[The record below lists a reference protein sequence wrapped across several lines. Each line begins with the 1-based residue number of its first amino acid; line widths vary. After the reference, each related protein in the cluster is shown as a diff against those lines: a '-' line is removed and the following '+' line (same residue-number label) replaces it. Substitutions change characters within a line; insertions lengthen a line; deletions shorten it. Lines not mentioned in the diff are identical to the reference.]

1 MNEIITAT
9 IAKQLFQIEKE
20 AYEKLANYLDS
31 IRQKFASHPDKEDIV
46 FDIEFGIAEHLKN
59 KSGVISN
66 EDINKVITEM
76 GQPEDIDEDPSSP
89 KQEQNKTHDTAKKL
103 YRNTEDQVIAGVSSG
118 IATYLK
124 IDPLIIRMIFVVSL
138 FAGGAGVIVYL
149 ITWVVLPE
157 AKTPAEKLQMS
168 GKAVTVESVREMA
181 EKGVEKIRKHSGLIK
196 KIGHVINLIIT
207 GIAKFFIRGLFPLIR
222 VFIGVIIMVVAV
234 AVLFAL
240 LAAFFVILFNIN
252 SPLVDAPFL
261 QSLRHSLFYAVLLL
275 GLIVSFIPIL
285 FLSFLAKIIITNKNR
300 IARSIGLTL
309 LGVWIAAVITGLA
322 VAPRVISDYK
332 EFTETSIDY
341 QQVSRT
347 IQLPEFKSI
356 SASSSTMITITQGT
370 SQEVLVSGRNNNI
383 DKIIFEVVEGNLNI
397 KRQSKVRICIFCSI
411 SSPEIKIKIPDL
423 RSLELSNSSSAVV
436 SDYQFKNLN
445 LVSENSSR
453 ITLNN
458 IRAGSIKSEIKNS
471 SRITANGKTD
481 SLDVITTNSSSFRGY
496 ELIANTVKAS
506 SRNSSRIQVQAVRTL
521 EASAQNSSVVEYMGT
536 PDLTEDS
543 TSSSRILKIEPI
555 VY

>member
-1 MNEIITAT
+1 MVYSWTA
-9 IAKQLFQIEKE
+9 
-20 AYEKLANYLDS
+20 
-31 IRQKFASHPDKEDIV
+31 
-46 FDIEFGIAEHLKN
+46 
-59 KSGVISN
+59 
-66 EDINKVITEM
+66 
-76 GQPEDIDEDPSSP
+76 
-89 KQEQNKTHDTAKKL
+89 
-103 YRNTEDQVIAGVSSG
+103 
-118 IATYLK
+118 
-124 IDPLIIRMIFVVSL
+124 
-138 FAGGAGVIVYL
+138 
-149 ITWVVLPE
+149 LP
-157 AKTPAEKLQMS
+157 TCD
-168 GKAVTVESVREMA
+168 R
-181 EKGVEKIRKHSGLIK
+181 
-196 KIGHVINLIIT
+196 
-207 GIAKFFIRGLFPLIR
+207 
-222 VFIGVIIMVVAV
+222 
-234 AVLFAL
+234 
-240 LAAFFVILFNIN
+240 IN
-252 SPLVDAPFL
+252 SVK
-261 QSLRHSLFYAVLLL
+261 
-275 GLIVSFIPIL
+275 I
-285 FLSFLAKIIITNKNR
+285 LAKIIITNKNR